1 MKHERRASS
10 VSEPGRE
17 SGCVY
22 VRACEKER
30 ERERERERGRGRDE
44 QRRGWLRERRGRGRG
59 DWEVVTQ
66 KGEAGKLFAS
76 RQAQK
81 ANLRMR
87 CAGAA
92 TPMRPVGP
100 SLDFDQ
106 V

>member
-1 MKHERRASS
+1 MRVRER
-10 VSEPGRE
+10 
-17 SGCVY
+17 
-22 VRACEKER
+22 KR
-30 ERERERERGRGRDE
+30 ERERRTTKGVAEGKKEGTGGGRGR
-44 QRRGWLRERRGRGRG
+44 R

>member
-1 MKHERRASS
+1 MDHFSEAKYIDRKLRVGRPLSRCIQMMNYEYRSEVGKKGVRERRA
-10 VSEPGRE
+10 P
-17 SGCVY
+17 
-22 VRACEKER
+22 
-30 ERERERERGRGRDE
+30 
-44 QRRGWLRERRGRGRG
+44 RRIEGGI
-59 DWEVVTQ
+59 WEVVTE

-87 CAGAA
+87 CAAA
-92 TPMRPVGP
+92 PMRPVGP